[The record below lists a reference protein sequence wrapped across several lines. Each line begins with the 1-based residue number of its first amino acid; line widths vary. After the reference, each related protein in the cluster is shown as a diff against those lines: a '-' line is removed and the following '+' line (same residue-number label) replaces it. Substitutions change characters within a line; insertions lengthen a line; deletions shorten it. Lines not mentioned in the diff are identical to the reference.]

1 MQPSLNQPYRKQ
13 LKSDGSI
20 INPITIDEPYI
31 AYAPNRKARRESL
44 NQTRFI
50 NNHAGVHL
58 TVASTAKYYRVRQM
72 YKTKGGEIVEIL
84 HYLQG

>member
-1 MQPSLNQPYRKQ
+1 M
-13 LKSDGSI
+13 
-20 INPITIDEPYI
+20 NPITKDEPYI

-50 NNHAGVHL
+50 NNRAGVHL
-58 TVASTAKYYRVRQM
+58 TVVSTAKYYRVRQM

-84 HYLQG
+84 HYLEGQSWMK